1 MKTYTGSC
9 HCGAVTFLIEP
20 ENEIHKVISC
30 NCSICHKHGLILTFV
45 PAEKFTLKTGENS
58 LSTYKFNTMR
68 IEHQIC
74 KICGV
79 EPFGKGKN
87 QDGTE
92 SRAVNV
98 RCLDGVELD
107 TLTIQPFNGKDL

>member
-9 HCGAVTFLIEP
+9 HCGAVKFEVETALE
-20 ENEIHKVISC
+20 KVISC

-45 PAEKFTLKTGENS
+45 PASQFTLKQGEDS
-58 LSTYKFNTMR
+58 LSTYQFHNMR
-68 IEHQIC
+68 IDHMIC
-74 KICGV
+74 KTCGV

-87 QDGTE
+87 KDGEE
-92 SRAVNV
+92 SRAINV

-107 TLTIQPFNGKDL
+107 TLTITPFNGKDL

>member
-9 HCGAVTFLIEP
+9 HCGAVSFEVSTDLA
-20 ENEIHKVISC
+20 KVISC
-30 NCSICHKHGLILTFV
+30 NCSICHKHGLVLTFV
-45 PAEKFTLKTGENS
+45 PAEQFTLKSGEDS
-58 LSTYKFNTMR
+58 LSTYKFNSMR

-74 KICGV
+74 KVCGV
-79 EPFGKGKN
+79 EAFGKGKN
-87 QDGTE
+87 KDGTE

-107 TLTIQPFNGKDL
+107 SLVITPFNGRDL